1 MGAEVAKKIVKTTL
15 YNLFYPFRNKNDY
28 DFIEDFSFVNQPN
41 KPKPMKNTLLAL
53 IFSFI
58 GLGMYAQEGFKI
70 GFHGGL
76 PIDDF
81 NDAVSLSLAL
91 DAGYMFA
98 LGEVVDLGV
107 STGFIHG
114 FAETFDSQILVAD
127 LPNMQFVP
135 LSASVRIW
143 PSNSLSIGIDAG
155 QAFGINE
162 GNDGGLYYRPILG
175 YLMGAF
181 TELNFSYTTINMDN
195 DLSWNSVNLGLLFTI
210 PNKKRL

>member
-1 MGAEVAKKIVKTTL
+1 ML
-15 YNLFYPFRNKNDY
+15 HNQFYPFCNKNDC
-28 DFIEDFSFVNQPN
+28 DFIEDFSFVYQPN
-41 KPKPMKNTLLAL
+41 KPKPMKNTLLAF

-91 DAGYMFA
+91 DTGYMFA

-135 LSASVRIW
+135 LAASVRIW

-181 TELNFSYTTINMDN
+181 TEVNFSYTTINMDN

>member
-1 MGAEVAKKIVKTTL
+1 ML
-15 YNLFYPFRNKNDY
+15 YNQFCPFYNKNDC
-28 DFIEDFSFVNQPN
+28 DFIEDFSFVHEPN

-53 IFSFI
+53 IFSLI

-91 DAGYMFA
+91 DTGYMFA
-98 LGEVVDLGV
+98 LGEVVDLGL

-114 FAETFDSQILVAD
+114 FAETFDSPEFVAD

-135 LSASVRIW
+135 LAASVRIW
-143 PSNSLSIGIDAG
+143 PSNSLSLGIDAG

-162 GNDGGLYYRPILG
+162 DNEGGLYYRPILG
-175 YLMGAF
+175 YLMGAY
-181 TELNFSYTTINMDN
+181 TELNVSYTTINMDN
-195 DLSWNSVNLGLLFTI
+195 DLSWNSVNFGLLFTI
-210 PNKKRL
+210 PPKRRL